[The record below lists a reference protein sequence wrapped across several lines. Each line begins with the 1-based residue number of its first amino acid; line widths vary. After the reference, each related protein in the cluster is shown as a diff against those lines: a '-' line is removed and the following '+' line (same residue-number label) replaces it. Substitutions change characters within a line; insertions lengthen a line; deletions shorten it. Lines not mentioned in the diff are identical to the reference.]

1 MGSSNEGL
9 TKTRKPTQCSVCET
23 VGHNAR
29 SCPRKVRMEGEVPLP
44 PIKKP
49 KIMPKKMDALRRADY
64 EDEVNGEAP
73 DVQDA
78 SSEGSDSSSDDE
90 IENGVLPELWEV
102 DSDKEEDT
110 TAVRP
115 PGAPGPGFQPFQ
127 TLPEGIGLAVDWS
140 NVDEEDMETAFSSFF
155 TTDMIQKFVTAT
167 NNFAVVTRIK
177 DWKPMPVDEFNAFL
191 GIVLYL
197 GIVSYPTRDHV
208 WDSSFKGSRFVRSIM
223 SQVRF
228 EQILHAWHY
237 KDYSQLSAEELKVV
251 KAEDPFW
258 AVREFTE
265 ELADKCQRVYNP
277 ALMLDID
284 EQTIPW
290 KGRHK
295 CRCYNPKK
303 PEKWHFKVFALNDSI
318 TGDNIETS

>member
-1 MGSSNEGL
+1 
-9 TKTRKPTQCSVCET
+9 
-23 VGHNAR
+23 
-29 SCPRKVRMEGEVPLP
+29 
-44 PIKKP
+44 
-49 KIMPKKMDALRRADY
+49 
-64 EDEVNGEAP
+64 
-73 DVQDA
+73 
-78 SSEGSDSSSDDE
+78 
-90 IENGVLPELWEV
+90 
-102 DSDKEEDT
+102 
-110 TAVRP
+110 
-115 PGAPGPGFQPFQ
+115 
-127 TLPEGIGLAVDWS
+127 
-140 NVDEEDMETAFSSFF
+140 METAFSSFF

-167 NNFAVVTRIK
+167 NNFAVVTRMK
-177 DWKPMPVDEFNAFL
+177 DWTPMPVDEFNAFL

-237 KDYSQLSAEELKVV
+237 TDYSQLSAEKLKMV
-251 KAEDPFW
+251 KADDPFW

-265 ELADKCQRVYNP
+265 ELVDKCQRVYNP
-277 ALMLDID
+277 AMMLDKD

-295 CRCYNPKK
+295 CHCYN

-318 TGDNIETS
+318 TNYNIEIS